1 VSARSADA
9 GAAYARYLGTS
20 HFGSLDGLRFLS
32 IVPVVWHH
40 STARPLEGILGR
52 GPLGVDLFFCISG
65 FLITTLMIRER
76 ESTGRIAIGR
86 FYARRSLRIFPLY
99 YVVLSLYVARAALFL
114 PAGPQREHFFR
125 SLPFYATYTSNW
137 FVDFAVPF
145 PIIFSFAW
153 SLATEEQ
160 FYAFWPW
167 IMARARWVAVPVA
180 VASLLLITTQCV
192 QWGLLTSVLGPGGLA
207 RRIAGSVSSPMC
219 MGILLSLAL
228 HERRSFGIL
237 WRSLGWRWSAPF
249 LLGALLLLAG
259 AKSDPLLAIRLTM
272 TLLVGACCI
281 RPDHR
286 LAAFTHA
293 PWVRWIGK
301 VSYGIYLLHVAAVTA
316 ARHILPDAMR
326 SAPLVFVVAFGA
338 SVAAASA
345 SYRWLEQPFLRMR
358 DLFRTAPP
366 DGVAYPLTPIRA
378 TSDR

>member
-1 VSARSADA
+1 VSDRSARAV
-9 GAAYARYLGTS
+9 AAHARYLGTS

-40 STARPLEGILGR
+40 STARPLEGMLGR

-76 ESTGRIAIGR
+76 EDAGRIAIGR

-99 YVVLSLYVARAALFL
+99 YVVLSLYLVRAALFL
-114 PAGPQREHFFR
+114 PVGPQREHFFR

-167 IMARARWVAVPVA
+167 IMARARSFAAPVA
-180 VASLLLITTQCV
+180 AAAMLLIMTQCV
-192 QWGLLTSVLGPGGLA
+192 QWGLVTSVLAPGGLA
-207 RRIAGSVSSPMC
+207 RRIAGGVSSPMC
-219 MGILLSLAL
+219 MGILLSFAL

-237 WRSLGWRWSAPF
+237 WRWLGWRWSAPL
-249 LLGALLLLAG
+249 LLGTLLLLAG
-259 AKSDPLLAIRLTM
+259 VRTDPLLAIRVTM
-272 TLLVGACCI
+272 ALLVGACCI

-286 LAAFTHA
+286 LAFFTDA
-293 PWVRWIGK
+293 PWARSIGK
-301 VSYGIYLLHVAAVTA
+301 VSYGIYLLHVAAVTL
-316 ARHILPDAMR
+316 ARHLLPDA
-326 SAPLVFVVAFGA
+326 SALLVFMVAFAA

-345 SYRWLEQPFLRMR
+345 SYRWFERPFLRMR
-358 DLFRTAPP
+358 DLFRPAPE
-366 DGVAYPLTPIRA
+366 GEVAYSPVRA